1 MEPRGL
7 GKWTPAIIAGGVFAL
22 VVGVTIAAGGKDDAA
37 GSDVS
42 ITSDVTV
49 VTSSTSSTTSTIPGF
64 TTTTLPFSPISE
76 PLGMGNAGTA
86 VKNLQQRLID
96 LHFDPGPADGYFG
109 EATRAAVWAYQKLV
123 LGIPCE
129 DADGR
134 VTPETWAGMHKP
146 IEIIPKRPNAT
157 STHLEVYLVS
167 QTAVL
172 FKDNEPELITHI
184 SSGSGEEWE
193 EEITIDPGTPENET
207 EEPITKVLA
216 GTSITP
222 GGVYSFYRRYVKD
235 DGWRTGSLGRMY
247 KPVYFNYGV
256 AVHGAGN
263 VPNRPASHGC
273 VRIPMHIAEYF
284 PDLVRNNDQ
293 VFIFDR
299 VHDPEYYGSPLRRS
313 TGT

>member
-1 MEPRGL
+1 
-7 GKWTPAIIAGGVFAL
+7 
-22 VVGVTIAAGGKDDAA
+22 
-37 GSDVS
+37 
-42 ITSDVTV
+42 
-49 VTSSTSSTTSTIPGF
+49 
-64 TTTTLPFSPISE
+64 
-76 PLGMGNAGTA
+76 
-86 VKNLQQRLID
+86 
-96 LHFDPGPADGYFG
+96 
-109 EATRAAVWAYQKLV
+109 
-123 LGIPCE
+123 
-129 DADGR
+129 
-134 VTPETWAGMHKP
+134 MHKP

-293 VFIFDR
+293 VFIFDG
-299 VHDPEYYGSPLRRS
+299 VHDPEYYGSPSAVRPGRDAHDDDHDHHHDDGAGDVDDREDLDHLDHGSDDEHGGADHVHDDVVDHEHDHHHDGCGQHHDRRIER
-313 TGT
+313 G